1 MYFSIFYHFIS
12 YLCQLDK
19 ATIQDMYKKMT
30 LLNTMDR
37 ILYESQRQVR
47 LTVCQVNF
55 SKTSSKKYS
64 WISIIKEATLR
75 GTGKWLVN
83 GGDNNRRTLGGMA
96 KRWLQPIDGGTNVAN
111 GGLIDNIV
119 LQVWYLD

>member
-19 ATIQDMYKKMT
+19 ETIQDMYKKMT

-47 LTVCQVNF
+47 LTVCEVNF
-55 SKTSSKKYS
+55 SKTSGKKYC
-64 WISIIKEATLR
+64 WISIKRPPLR
-75 GTGKWLVN
+75 EPASGRFMEVTTIGEHFTGWPK
-83 GGDNNRRTLGGMA
+83 GGCSHLMEV
-96 KRWLQPIDGGTNVAN
+96 QM
-111 GGLIDNIV
+111 
-119 LQVWYLD
+119 

>member
-1 MYFSIFYHFIS
+1 MYFSIKFFYHFIS

-19 ATIQDMYKKMT
+19 ETIQDMYKKMT

-47 LTVCQVNF
+47 LTVCQVNL

-64 WISIIKEATLR
+64 WISIKKE
-75 GTGKWLVN
+75 
-83 GGDNNRRTLGGMA
+83 NR
-96 KRWLQPIDGGTNVAN
+96 QVA
-111 GGLIDNIV
+111 G
-119 LQVWYLD
+119 

>member
-1 MYFSIFYHFIS
+1 MYFSIFYYFIS

-19 ATIQDMYKKMT
+19 ETIQDMYKKMT

-55 SKTSSKKYS
+55 GKKYS
-64 WISIIKEATLR
+64 WITMKR
-75 GTGKWLVN
+75 PP
-83 GGDNNRRTLGGMA
+83 LGEPASG
-96 KRWLQPIDGGTNVAN
+96 R
-111 GGLIDNIV
+111 LIRVDQSFWV
-119 LQVWYLD
+119 YV

>member
-19 ATIQDMYKKMT
+19 ETIQDMYKKMT

-47 LTVCQVNF
+47 LTECQVNF
-55 SKTSSKKYS
+55 GKKYS
-64 WISIIKEATLR
+64 WITMKR
-75 GTGKWLVN
+75 PP
-83 GGDNNRRTLGGMA
+83 LGEPASG
-96 KRWLQPIDGGTNVAN
+96 R
-111 GGLIDNIV
+111 LISVDQGFWV
-119 LQVWYLD
+119 YV

>member
-19 ATIQDMYKKMT
+19 ETIQDMYKKMT

-64 WISIIKEATLR
+64 WISMKKPSLGE
-75 GTGKWLVN
+75 TGKRLVKQ
-83 GGDNNRRTLGGMA
+83 GRPGFWGIRYKGFFKSGIRYIA
-96 KRWLQPIDGGTNVAN
+96 A
-111 GGLIDNIV
+111 
-119 LQVWYLD
+119 

>member
-1 MYFSIFYHFIS
+1 MLSGITFQCTVNINNNINFLMCFSIFYHFIS

-19 ATIQDMYKKMT
+19 ETIQDMYKKMT

-47 LTVCQVNF
+47 LTVCEVNF

-64 WISIIKEATLR
+64 
-75 GTGKWLVN
+75 
-83 GGDNNRRTLGGMA
+83 
-96 KRWLQPIDGGTNVAN
+96 
-111 GGLIDNIV
+111 
-119 LQVWYLD
+119 

>member
-19 ATIQDMYKKMT
+19 ETIQDMYKKMT

-55 SKTSSKKYS
+55 SKTIVESPLLKKPPLGERVS
-64 WISIIKEATLR
+64 
-75 GTGKWLVN
+75 GWLMEVTTIGEHLEGWPK
-83 GGDNNRRTLGGMA
+83 GGCSHLMEV
-96 KRWLQPIDGGTNVAN
+96 QM
-111 GGLIDNIV
+111 
-119 LQVWYLD
+119 

>member
-19 ATIQDMYKKMT
+19 ETIQDMYKKMT

-55 SKTSSKKYS
+55 GKTSSKKYS
-64 WISIIKEATLR
+64 WISMK
-75 GTGKWLVN
+75 KPP
-83 GGDNNRRTLGGMA
+83 LGEPASG
-96 KRWLQPIDGGTNVAN
+96 R
-111 GGLIDNIV
+111 LIRVGQGIWV
-119 LQVWYLD
+119 YV